1 MSRFLTDLYESALF
15 VADMCKSVV
24 CETVVKNRIR
34 SANGRPESSN
44 RPEPMR
50 SIGRRLRQSGSWWFR

>member
-24 CETVVKNRIR
+24 RETVLKNRIR
-34 SANGRPESSN
+34 SANTRPDSPD
-44 RPEPMR
+44 RPEPIR
-50 SIGRRLRQSGSWWFR
+50 SISRRLRHSGSWWFR